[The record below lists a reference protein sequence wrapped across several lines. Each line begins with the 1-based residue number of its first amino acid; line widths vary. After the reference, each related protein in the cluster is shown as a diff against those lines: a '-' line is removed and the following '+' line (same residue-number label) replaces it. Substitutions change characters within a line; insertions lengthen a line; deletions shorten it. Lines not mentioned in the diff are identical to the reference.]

1 MAVLPL
7 STSQLN
13 LCAGVPFHSDFQH
26 TRWFASKSEQTI
38 FFDSRVVR
46 RYSEVKFTR
55 LEGRYAARVEINI
68 EQIRNVNYLYFN
80 NGGRTY
86 YCFVT
91 NLEYNNERHTIVH
104 FELDY
109 IQTYLFDISFRQSY
123 IAREHTT
130 EFNTNNEGLNYG
142 DFYENVLVE
151 KVKLFEGNKFL
162 IVVCK
167 EPLHDVSDSTVD
179 NTINTGDETAD
190 TEEETSSSTINP
202 SVIGSPQPLTFYAL
216 PFNSDKYNKD
226 TGGYTLPSVT
236 FSGGD
241 VKFMSQPLTLLKEFY
256 SSTSAVN
263 NIVSM
268 YITEYPGFNMT
279 YQTKEDGI
287 VLGNFNIQNN
297 NNQSIKRVKVKGKEL
312 YMLHVEMLERT
323 HFLTINVKSMFRN
336 VFTGHAN
343 DVNDKL
349 KQSPYSK
356 IVLDDM
362 KGHRVEYLPEYIKG
376 NDLILNVKGGISHN
390 NQIAWGFE
398 NYTYSN
404 QNEYGE
410 QIVHE
415 HAVVNSNPQDVA
427 ILNDNL
433 AAYMQGNKNSLKVRQ
448 DNIMINAMMGTFNGA
463 TNGVSAGLNAGGV
476 AGVGAG
482 IGTGLVSTATSLGTT
497 AIQTQQEI
505 KGMQAQLKDI
515 SNVPPSIQSMGANI
529 HFDYS
534 NKYDGIYIIYK
545 QITSEYRRR
554 IADYFKMYGYKTDL
568 LKVPNINTHTHFNYV
583 QTKGCNITGNFNNE
597 VTQNI
602 KRIFDNGITL
612 WHVDGVCNYNVLN
625 TVRSGG

>member
-7 STSQLN
+7 STTQLN
-13 LCAGVPFHSDFQH
+13 LCAAIPFHSDFQH
-26 TRWFASKSEQTI
+26 TRWFTSKEEQTI
-38 FFDSRVVR
+38 FFDSRTVR

-68 EQIRNVNYLYFN
+68 EQIRAVNYLYFN
-80 NGGRTY
+80 NGGKTY

-91 NLEYNNERHTIVH
+91 NLEYNNDRHTIVH
-104 FELDY
+104 FEIDY
-109 IQTYLFDISFRQSY
+109 IQTYMFEIIFRQSY

-130 EFNTNNEGLNYG
+130 DFNTNNEGLNYG

-167 EPLHDVSDSTVD
+167 QPLHDFTR
-179 NTINTGDETAD
+179 AD
-190 TEEETSSSTINP
+190 DDKSKILP
-202 SVIGSPQPLTFYAL
+202 SVVGSPQPLTFYAL
-216 PFNSDKYNKD
+216 PFNSDRYNKD

-241 VKFMSQPLTLLKEFY
+241 VKFLSQPLTLLNEFY
-256 SSTSAVN
+256 TNESAVN

-268 YITEYPGFNMT
+268 YISEYPGFNMT
-279 YQTKEDGI
+279 YQNKEDGF
-287 VLGNFNIQNN
+287 VLGNFNIVNN
-297 NNQSIKRVKVKGKEL
+297 SNQSIKRVKMKDKEL

-323 HFLTINVKSMFRN
+323 HFMTLNVKTNFRD
-336 VFTGHAN
+336 VFSGHVN
-343 DVNDKL
+343 DVNNKL

-362 KGHRVEYLPEYIKG
+362 KGHRIEYLPEYIRG
-376 NDLILNVKGGISHN
+376 NDLILNVKGGVSHN

-398 NYTYSN
+398 NYRYIN
-404 QNEYGE
+404 NETYGE
-410 QIVHE
+410 QMVHE
-415 HAVVNSNPQDVA
+415 HAVINSNPQDVA

-448 DNIMINAMMGTFNGA
+448 DNIMINSMMNTFNGV
-463 TNGVSAGLNAGGV
+463 TNGVSSGLNAGGV

-482 IGTGLVSTATSLGTT
+482 IGTGLVSTATSVGTT
-497 AIQTQQEI
+497 AIQAQQEI
-505 KGMQAQLKDI
+505 KGMQAQIKDI

-529 HFDYS
+529 HFDYT
-534 NKYDGIYIIYK
+534 NKFDGIYIIYK

-568 LKVPNINTHTHFNYV
+568 LKYPNLTTHTHFNYV
-583 QTKGCNITGNFNNE
+583 QTKGCNITGQFNNE

-612 WHVDGVCNYNVLN
+612 WHVDGVSNYSVNN
-625 TVRSGG
+625 AVRSGG